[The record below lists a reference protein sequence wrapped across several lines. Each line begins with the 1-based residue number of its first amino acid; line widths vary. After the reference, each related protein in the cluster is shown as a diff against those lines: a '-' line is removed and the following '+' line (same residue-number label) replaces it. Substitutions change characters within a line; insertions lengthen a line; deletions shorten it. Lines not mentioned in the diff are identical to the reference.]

1 MSNDT
6 TTRILASAAAA
17 LAGFG
22 IAWAVWGSRSPT
34 ASSNPRRKARPLSLI
49 EYLQNVDSYDV
60 NPDEPWLT
68 EIIRKAEKFE
78 EIKQPRKYTWAM
90 YAGVPIEYLE
100 PGSLQEYQ
108 AEKNKKGVKRYMA
121 VKKILQAGGEPWPI
135 LVDEYGFI
143 LDGYHRL
150 AAMSD
155 LGEEEVKVVV
165 ATSIDLDAGSEGI
178 R

>member
-34 ASSNPRRKARPLSLI
+34 AGSNPRAKARPLTLI

-60 NPDEPWLT
+60 NPDEPWLA
-68 EIIRKAEKFE
+68 EIIRKSERFE

-108 AEKNKKGVKRYMA
+108 SEKGKKGVRRYMA
-121 VKKILQAGGEPWPI
+121 VKKILREGRDSWPI
-135 LVDEYGFI
+135 LVDQYGFI

-150 AAMSD
+150 AVMND
-155 LGEEEVKVVV
+155 LGEKTVKVIV
-165 ATSIDLDAGSEGI
+165 ATTIDPEDG
-178 R
+178 